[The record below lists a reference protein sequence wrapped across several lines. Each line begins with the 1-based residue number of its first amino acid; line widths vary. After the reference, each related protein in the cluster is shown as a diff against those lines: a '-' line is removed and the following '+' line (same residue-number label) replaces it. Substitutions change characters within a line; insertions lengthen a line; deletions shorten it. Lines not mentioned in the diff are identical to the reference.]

1 MSRAAFGI
9 LAALALLLG
18 SPSHAVAEDPI
29 RLNVTQLD
37 ASQFP
42 VVRITASA
50 IDQQGRAVK
59 GLQATDLR
67 VSEDGR
73 PQQVNVTLAN
83 RVAPVALVMVLDTS
97 GSIAG
102 QPFVDAKAAM
112 KSLVSSLGPADRGA
126 VVTFSTTARV
136 AQPLTGEKGALV
148 AAIDGATAAGNTAI
162 FDAVNAALD
171 VLAPV
176 APPFRKAM
184 VLLTDGID
192 NSSATPVAALTQKLG
207 STDVPLFVVGLGND
221 LDRPVLQRLADASRN
236 GAAYVAPTSSQLAA
250 IYAALQE
257 QIATEY
263 AVGYTSDVRNAAAG
277 TALPVTLQ
285 VVRGG
290 TVVGTATV
298 ALTVPAGR
306 EIRPAAVPTAEA
318 PAVPGAATTLLPI
331 RPGPYDAIIVGLL
344 GSLSMFML
352 LLWALVASLQRSV
365 SGREQRR
372 MARLL
377 STPGDEQGPTTPP
390 RQPFRTRV
398 LGPVLQRVARP
409 LLRFFPSPERTR
421 DRLAQAGDPF
431 DLTPVEFIGV
441 RVVTGLL
448 CATAA
453 LTIAALIQVDL
464 VLFLLVT
471 MLGLFLGYAMPGLLL
486 GRATRARQR
495 ETLRALPAALDLL
508 ALSATAG
515 LTFDGAIAQ
524 VVERWET
531 PFSEELRRLLLEFRM
546 GSDRRTALRALAA
559 RIGIPDV
566 TRFSNAIIQAD
577 SLGVPISK
585 VLIEQAIEMRTR
597 RRQRAEEAARK
608 APIKMLFPMVG
619 LIFPALFVVILGPAV
634 PGLLDIFGA
643 TR

>member
-1 MSRAAFGI
+1 MSKAIFVVLG
-9 LAALALLLG
+9 ALALVLA
-18 SPSHAVAEDPI
+18 SPSRAWAEDPV
-29 RLNVTQLD
+29 RLVVTQLD

-42 VVRITASA
+42 VVRIAASA
-50 IDQQGRAVK
+50 TDAQGRAVK

-73 PQQVNVTLAN
+73 PQQISVTLAN

-102 QPFVDAKAAM
+102 KPFADAKAAM
-112 KSLVSSLGPADRGA
+112 NSLVRSLGPADRGA
-126 VVTFSTTARV
+126 VVTFNTTATV
-136 AQPLTGEKGALV
+136 AQPLTGDQSALV
-148 AAIDGATAAGNTAI
+148 GAIDRAAAAGNTAI
-162 FDAVNAALD
+162 FDAVNVALD
-171 VLAPV
+171 VVAPV
-176 APPFRKAM
+176 AAPFRKAI

-192 NSSATPVAALTQKLG
+192 NSSATPLATLTQKLS
-207 STDVPLFVVGLGND
+207 STDVPLYVVGLGND

-250 IYAALQE
+250 IYDALVE

-263 AVGYTSDVRNAAAG
+263 AVDYTSDVRDAPAG
-277 TALPVTLQ
+277 TALAVTLQ
-285 VVRGG
+285 VVSGA

-298 ALTVPAGR
+298 TLTVPAGR
-306 EIRPAAVPTAEA
+306 DVRPASVPTAE
-318 PAVPGAATTLLPI
+318 PPPVPGAVAVLPV
-331 RPGPYDAIIVGLL
+331 RPGPYDAIIVGVL
-344 GSLSMFML
+344 GALSMLML
-352 LLWALVASLQRSV
+352 LAWALVVSLQRSV
-365 SGREQRR
+365 SQREHRR

-377 STPGDEQGPTTPP
+377 NASANEQGPAPTP
-390 RQPFRTRV
+390 RLPFRSRV
-398 LGPVLQRVARP
+398 IAPVLRRVARP
-409 LLRFFPSPERTR
+409 LLRFVPSPERVR

-431 DLTPVEFIGV
+431 DLTTAEFVGV
-441 RVVTGLL
+441 RVLTGLL
-448 CATAA
+448 CA
-453 LTIAALIQVDL
+453 IAALAVAALFKVDL
-464 VLFLLVT
+464 LLFLLVSL
-471 MLGLFLGYAMPGLLL
+471 LGLFLGYALPGILL
-486 GRATRARQR
+486 GRAIRARQR
-495 ETLRALPAALDLL
+495 QILRALPAALDML

-524 VVERWET
+524 VVERWAT

-546 GSDRRTALRALAA
+546 GSDRRTALHALAR
-559 RIGIPDV
+559 RIGIADV
-566 TRFSNAIIQAD
+566 TRFTNAIIQAD

-643 TR
+643 AR

>member
-1 MSRAAFGI
+1 MSKAIFVVLG
-9 LAALALLLG
+9 ALALVLA
-18 SPSHAVAEDPI
+18 SPSRAWAEDPV
-29 RLNVTQLD
+29 RLVVTQLD

-42 VVRITASA
+42 VVRIAASA
-50 IDQQGRAVK
+50 TDAQGRAVK

-73 PQQVNVTLAN
+73 PQQISVTLAN

-102 QPFVDAKAAM
+102 KPFADAKAAM
-112 KSLVSSLGPADRGA
+112 NSLVRSLGPADRGA
-126 VVTFSTTARV
+126 VVTFNTTATV
-136 AQPLTGEKGALV
+136 AQPLTGDQSALV
-148 AAIDGATAAGNTAI
+148 GAIDRAAAAGNTAI
-162 FDAVNAALD
+162 FDAVNVALD
-171 VLAPV
+171 VVAPV
-176 APPFRKAM
+176 AAPFRKAI

-192 NSSATPVAALTQKLG
+192 NSSATPLATLTQKLS
-207 STDVPLFVVGLGND
+207 STDVPLYVVGLGND

-250 IYAALQE
+250 IYDALVE

-263 AVGYTSDVRNAAAG
+263 AVDYTSDVRDAPAG
-277 TALPVTLQ
+277 TALAVTLQ
-285 VVRGG
+285 VVSGA

-298 ALTVPAGR
+298 TLTVPAGR
-306 EIRPAAVPTAEA
+306 DVRPASVPTAE
-318 PAVPGAATTLLPI
+318 PPPVPGAVAVLPV
-331 RPGPYDAIIVGLL
+331 RPGPYDAIITGVL
-344 GSLSMFML
+344 GALSMLML
-352 LLWALVASLQRSV
+352 LAWALVVSLQRSV
-365 SGREQRR
+365 SQREHRR

-377 STPGDEQGPTTPP
+377 NASANEQGPAPTP
-390 RQPFRTRV
+390 RLPFRSRV
-398 LGPVLQRVARP
+398 IAPVLRRVARP
-409 LLRFFPSPERTR
+409 LLRFVPSPERVR

-431 DLTPVEFIGV
+431 DLTTAEFVGV
-441 RVVTGLL
+441 RVLTGLL
-448 CATAA
+448 CA
-453 LTIAALIQVDL
+453 IAALAVAALFKVDL
-464 VLFLLVT
+464 LLFLLVSL
-471 MLGLFLGYAMPGLLL
+471 LGLFLGYALPGILL
-486 GRATRARQR
+486 GRAIRARQR
-495 ETLRALPAALDLL
+495 QILRALPAALDML

-524 VVERWET
+524 VVERWAT

-546 GSDRRTALRALAA
+546 GSDRRTALHALAR
-559 RIGIPDV
+559 RIGIADV
-566 TRFSNAIIQAD
+566 TRFTNAIIQAD

-643 TR
+643 AR